1 LSVADETT
9 SEPANER
16 PARRI
21 RITVAYDGTDYHGW
35 QVQPGLPTIQ
45 GSLEAVLSEMEG
57 SLVHVAGSGRTDA
70 GVHALAQVAAF
81 SLNNP
86 IPVTNLQRA
95 LNRVL
100 PRDIR
105 VLDARETAADF
116 HPRYAAVAKTYEYRI
131 LRSEIC
137 MPFDRRYVY
146 HHPYPLRE
154 ESILEL
160 APMLEG
166 EHDFSAFA
174 AADKSDD
181 ERRAAGFSAEHGDVK
196 VSADPKFLTK
206 TRCIY
211 SSRAERTGDRLVYRV
226 RGSGFLKHM
235 VRNIVG
241 VLLEVGKGNLSRTD
255 LEARLKPECKIPPGP
270 TAPARGLFL
279 LGVEYDDAHSG

>member
-1 LSVADETT
+1 VNETT
-9 SEPANER
+9 DELAIEPT
-16 PARRI
+16 ARRI

-35 QVQPGLPTIQ
+35 QVQPGLATIQ
-45 GSLEAVLSEMEG
+45 SSLETVLSEMEG
-57 SLVHVAGSGRTDA
+57 SPVHVAGSGRTDA

-81 SLNNP
+81 SITNP
-86 IPVTNLQRA
+86 IPVANLQRA
-95 LNRVL
+95 MNRVL

-146 HHPYPLRE
+146 HHPYPLKE
-154 ESILEL
+154 DNIVEL
-160 APMLEG
+160 APLLEG

-174 AADKSDD
+174 ASDPSD
-181 ERRAAGFSAEHGDVK
+181 AERRAPGFSVEHGEATLLSGRAK
-196 VSADPKFLTK
+196 YLTNV
-206 TRCIY
+206 RCIY
-211 SSRAERTGDRLVYRV
+211 SSRAERTGDRLIYRV

-241 VLLEVGKGNLSRTD
+241 VLLEVGKGNLSRAD
-255 LEARLKPECKIPPGP
+255 IEARLTPECNIPPGP

-279 LGVEYDDAHSG
+279 LGVEY